1 MRRRNKEILGMDDFL
16 IYAKILDGQ
25 GGARD
30 ISAAELAEW
39 QPEHGLLWL
48 HFDYSKPGTLAW
60 LEAHSGLDEIAIAAL
75 VAEDTRPRATS
86 HAGGLLMA
94 LRGVNLNPEANPED
108 MVSIRLCVSEHR
120 ILSSRKRTILSVDD
134 IVRALSEGEG
144 PATSAEFVAILC
156 DRLVRRM
163 AGPIDNAEDKV
174 DELEENLLSSARGK
188 LRSELGQ
195 VRRQSIALR
204 RYLAPQREAL
214 SWVQSERLAWF
225 GDAQRLQVREAS
237 DRLAQYIETL
247 DSIRERAAVSQEELV
262 NQISEESNSRM
273 YVLSIVS
280 AIFLPLG
287 FATGLLGINVG
298 GIPGADNGNA
308 FAIFI
313 GILLAIS
320 GALLV
325 FFRYKKWL

>member
-1 MRRRNKEILGMDDFL
+1 MDDFL
-16 IYAKILDGQ
+16 VYGMLLDGK
-25 GGARD
+25 GGARPL
-30 ISAAELAEW
+30 SHAEIDVW
-39 QPEHGLLWL
+39 QPSDGLMWL
-48 HFDYSKPGTLAW
+48 HLDYSKPGTLAW
-60 LEAHSGLDEIAIAAL
+60 LEEHSGLDDIAIAAM

-86 HAGGLLMA
+86 HNGSLLMA
-94 LRGVNLNPEANPED
+94 LRGVNLNPEADPED
-108 MVSIRLCVSEHR
+108 MVSIRLCVDEHR
-120 ILSSRKRTILSVDD
+120 IISSRKRRLLSVDD
-134 IVRALSEGEG
+134 IVRSFNEGEG
-144 PATSAEFVAILC
+144 PESSAEFVAVLC

-174 DELEENLLSSARGK
+174 DELEESLLTSARAK

-214 SWVQSERLAWF
+214 SWVQSERLPWF
-225 GDAQRLQVREAS
+225 DDAHRLRVREVG

-298 GIPGADNGNA
+298 GIPGAENHYA

-313 GILLAIS
+313 GILLALA
-320 GALLV
+320 GGLLV

>member
-1 MRRRNKEILGMDDFL
+1 MDDFL
-16 IYAKILDGQ
+16 IYGMLLDGK
-25 GGARD
+25 GGARPM
-30 ISAAELAEW
+30 SHAEIDAW
-39 QPEHGLLWL
+39 QPGQGLLWL
-48 HFDYSKPGTLAW
+48 HFDYSKPGTLKW
-60 LEAHSGLDEIAIAAL
+60 LEEHSGLDDIAIAAL

-86 HAGGLLMA
+86 HNGGLLMA
-94 LRGVNLNPEANPED
+94 LRGVNLNPEADPED
-108 MVSIRLCVSEHR
+108 MVSVRLCVDEHR
-120 ILSSRKRTILSVDD
+120 IISSRKRRLLSMDD
-134 IVRALSEGEG
+134 IVRSFKEGEG
-144 PATSAEFVAILC
+144 PETSAEFVAVLC

-174 DELEENLLSSARGK
+174 DELEESLLTSGRAK

-214 SWVQSERLAWF
+214 NWVQTERLPWF
-225 GDAQRLQVREAS
+225 GDAQRLRVREVG

-298 GIPGADNGNA
+298 GIPGAENHYA

-313 GILLAIS
+313 GILVALA
-320 GALLV
+320 GGLLV